1 MFIFRKTTG
10 LVLVSLLLSLV
21 GVIGSSGTAYATLG
35 TNDYP
40 YASYD
45 GPGSNPAGSY
55 WTDSNGNP
63 ASPYGFYYRNCTD
76 FVAWRLNNDNKF
88 TGLPHGIG
96 TGATS
101 WGDWAKSQQPAGT
114 YPVNSTPAAGAVAW
128 WAAGTLDNGY
138 TIGSSGHVAYVDSV
152 NSDGVTANIEEYN
165 YGGTGQWHTRSIA
178 IGPKQQVQYIH
189 FKDLS
194 ATPPPSPP
202 WTGVGN
208 ATFLGNQ
215 LTDGQQMHGNQYIMS
230 PDGRFVLMMESGG
243 NLAEY
248 TANVTSPIW
257 STGTGGNS
265 GAWLGV
271 QSDGNVVLYSA
282 SGSALWSTGALGITK
297 FVVQDDENVV
307 GYNSAGQAAWN
318 AGKTTNSYGWNW
330 RGSDSL
336 TTGMTMVRE
345 QYIRSSDGRY
355 ITVMQDDGNL
365 VVYGP
370 GQTLLWNSG
379 TPNNPGAYIVVQSD
393 GNVVMYNSAGT
404 TSLWS
409 TGQYNIGRLTIQ
421 SNSDLVGYSSVNT
434 TQWVMGSYVGNPW
447 PGVGNATYVGN
458 QLTNG
463 QQLHSNQY
471 IMSNNGWFVLMMQP
485 DGNLVEYNA
494 LGRIW
499 DAATNNNPGAW
510 LGVQSDGN
518 VVIYS
523 ASGTALWSTGQQGIT
538 KLAVQDDEN
547 VVGYNSSGTATW
559 DSGIGV
565 NPPLGLTY
573 TSDTLTAGATL
584 TSGHYLRS
592 ADGRYFALM
601 QTDGNFVVYA
611 PGYRGLVSTQTGG
624 SAGAYLTIQGDGN
637 MVVYASN
644 GTTALWSTGQKG
656 ITKLVM
662 QSDGNL
668 VAFNGAGT
676 PVWYT
681 GTTGAT

>member
-1 MFIFRKTTG
+1 MRWRVLPFLVTMGLMLIGIFLPATPAAAASASWPA
-10 LVLVSLLLSLV
+10 LC
-21 GVIGSSGTAYATLG
+21 SGNAYSTCI
-35 TNDYP
+35 N
-40 YASYD
+40 
-45 GPGSNPAGSY
+45 AGYTDHGYGGNNSTSY
-55 WTDSNGNP
+55 WTMYAGH
-63 ASPYGFYYRNCTD
+63 NCTNYAAYMAINNGAGTPKYNLG
-76 FVAWRLNNDNKF
+76 VA
-88 TGLPHGIG
+88 
-96 TGATS
+96 A
-101 WGDWAKSQQPAGT
+101 DWANNATKSGIR
-114 YPVNSTPAAGAVAW
+114 VDGTPAVGAIAQYNAYAGES
-128 WAAGTLDNGY
+128 
-138 TIGSSGHVAYVDSV
+138 GSSGHVAYVESVAHNNDGSVSSITISEDNYSSGPFRWRKIPVGDSDWPS
-152 NSDGVTANIEEYN
+152 NF
-165 YGGTGQWHTRSIA
+165 
-178 IGPKQQVQYIH
+178 IH
-189 FKDLS
+189 FADTSS
-194 ATPPPSPP
+194 APPSSPP

-215 LTDGQQMHGNQYIMS
+215 LTNGQQMHSNQYIMS

-248 TANVTSPIW
+248 TAGVTSPIW

-345 QYIRSSDGRY
+345 QYIRSADGRY

-404 TSLWS
+404 TPLWS
-409 TGQYNIGRLTIQ
+409 TGQYNIGRFTIQ

-471 IMSNNGWFVLMMQP
+471 IMSNNGWFVLMMQS
-485 DGNLVEYNA
+485 DGNLVEYNT

-499 DAATNNNPGAW
+499 DTATNNNPGAW

-523 ASGTALWSTGQQGIT
+523 ASGAALWSTGQQGIT

-547 VVGYNSSGTATW
+547 IVGYNSSGTATW
-559 DSGIGV
+559 DSGIGTS
-565 NPPLGLTY
+565 PLGLTY
-573 TSDTLTAGATL
+573 VSDTLTAGMTL
-584 TSGHYLRS
+584 TSGQYLRS

-601 QTDGNFVVYA
+601 QSDGNFVVYA
-611 PGYRGLVSTQTGG
+611 PGYRELTSTQTGV
-624 SAGAYLTIQGDGN
+624 SAGAYLTVQADGN
-637 MVVYASN
+637 MVIYASN
-644 GTTALWSTGQKG
+644 GTTALWNTGQKG